1 MVDGLAALRRLPGF
15 APSAS
20 TGKKTAR
27 PDSLIDRKAMTLTL
41 IALGAL
47 VWLFFLVLC
56 FALARA
62 AALGDLL
69 LGGAVA
75 AKRERHR
82 RRAA

>member
-1 MVDGLAALRRLPGF
+1 MVDGPPPFAGF
-15 APSAS
+15 APGAS
-20 TGKKTAR
+20 DRQENCSSGL
-27 PDSLIDRKAMTLTL
+27 PIDREAMILTL

-69 LGGAVA
+69 LDGAVA
-75 AKRERHR
+75 AKRKRHR